1 MINNEENFR
10 ITQARG
16 FTLLGLKAQHR
27 RKVQRITEGDRILL
41 YISHLRRFA
50 ATATAMSSF
59 YEGEEPI
66 WVNEGSTGFPY
77 HIKLKPGVIL
87 KDEQFFDANLLAPR
101 LEYIKRWNPED
112 WYMAFQGNLHLLPKN
127 DFTLIEEEMKK
138 LHFGKSYVP
147 ADFTPALNT
156 QRRRRPGGRRNRQN
170 QDGQPQT
177 DQPQAGQNP
186 DRQNQPGQPQF
197 QPPDSGQPQP
207 SQRN

>member
-1 MINNEENFR
+1 MPSNFWMMINNEENFR

-27 RKVQRITEGDRILL
+27 RKVQRITEGDRVLL

-50 ATATAMSSF
+50 ATATAMSSY
-59 YEGEEPI
+59 YEAEDQI

-87 KDEQFFDANLLAPR
+87 KDDQFIDANLLAPR
-101 LEYIKRWNPED
+101 LEYVKRWNPED

-138 LHFGKSYVP
+138 LHFGKGYVP
-147 ADFTPALNT
+147 ADFTPAVNN
-156 QRRRRPGGRRNRQN
+156 QRRRRSGGRRNRQPESAERLPA
-170 QDGQPQT
+170 QP
-177 DQPQAGQNP
+177 AQNP
-186 DRQNQPGQPQF
+186 QPTQT
-197 QPPDSGQPQP
+197 
-207 SQRN
+207 N

>member
-1 MINNEENFR
+1 MPSNFWMMINNEENFR
-10 ITQARG
+10 ITQNRG

-77 HIKLKPGVIL
+77 HIKLEPGVIL
-87 KDEQFFDANLLAPR
+87 KDDQFIDANILAPR
-101 LEYIKRWNPED
+101 LEYVKRWNPED

-138 LHFGKSYVP
+138 LHFGKGYVP
-147 ADFTPALNT
+147 ADFTPSANN
-156 QRRRRPGGRRNRQN
+156 QRHRRSGGRRNKN
-170 QDGQPQT
+170 VQP
-177 DQPQAGQNP
+177 DQA
-186 DRQNQPGQPQF
+186 QPTQPA
-197 QPPDSGQPQP
+197 
-207 SQRN
+207 